1 MELPEPSFI
10 NRDPAVITAE
20 MIASY
25 EATTGKALHPA
36 QVERVLIDLISYRE
50 TLVRIGIQEAAKQCL
65 VEYAMYPMLD
75 YLGELV
81 GVTRLAA
88 QSAKCVVRFT
98 LTEAKLFNVTVPA
111 GTRVEG
117 KGGTVV
123 FETESNLIIEA
134 GETYG
139 DASVVCQ
146 TAGIAGNGY
155 ALGEVNE
162 LLDVVVH
169 IESVTNVTE
178 TSGGS
183 DQEDDSAMRAR
194 VKLAPEQFTNAGSYG
209 AYRYHAISAHQD
221 IVAVAVTSPTPGTV
235 NVYPLTKDGTPTQ
248 PVLDAVEGAVSA
260 ETVRPLCDAVQVL
273 APTQQ
278 NFSLSVHI
286 ELYSWAD
293 GAAVKA
299 AVEAELDAYAA
310 ELRSFLGRDVVLTQ
324 IIAVVNGVYGVYKTT
339 LVSPTADVVNAEN
352 EWSNCTGITVTVTGF
367 NDG

>member
-1 MELPEPSFI
+1 MALPEPSFI
-10 NRDPAVITAE
+10 TRDPAAITAE

-25 EATTGKALHPA
+25 EETTGKALQPA

-50 TLVRIGIQEAAKQCL
+50 SLIRIGIQEAAKQCL

-88 QSAKCVVRFT
+88 QAAKCVVRFT
-98 LTEAKLFNVTVPA
+98 LTEAKLFNVTVTA
-111 GTRVEG
+111 GTRVES

-123 FETESNLIIEA
+123 FGTESNLIIEA

-139 DASVVCQ
+139 DASVVCK
-146 TAGIAGNGY
+146 TAGIVGNGY
-155 ALGEVNE
+155 APGEINE
-162 LLDVVVH
+162 LLDIVAY
-169 IESVTNVTE
+169 IESVANVTE
-178 TSGGS
+178 SSGGS
-183 DQEDDSAMRAR
+183 DQEDDDSLRAR
-194 VKLAPEQFTNAGSYG
+194 IKLAPEQFTNAGSYG

-248 PVLDAVEGAVSA
+248 PILDAVESTVSA

-278 NFSLSVHI
+278 DFSLSVQI
-286 ELYSWAD
+286 ELYNWAD
-293 GAAVKA
+293 GAAVQV
-299 AVEAELDAYAA
+299 AVEAALEAYAA
-310 ELRSFLGRDVVLTQ
+310 ELRSSLGRDVVLTQ
-324 IIAVVNGVYGVYKTT
+324 IIAIVNGVYGVYKTT
-339 LVSPTADVVNAEN
+339 LVLPTADVVNAEN
-352 EWSNCTGITVTVTGF
+352 EWSNCTGITVTVTGY